1 MSRILSRSIGAGSL
15 GLVIDGAST
24 TTYGTQPSSGDNIQ
38 WLRVGEVSITEQAN
52 SLLVDDLA
60 GTGSGVEGARF
71 VSSNSASGSIRGAA
85 TLVESGA
92 VFAWALGGTPASTGA
107 GPYTHTY
114 PVGVD
119 SPWRSAFMVYGAA
132 DGDGLQDE
140 WRCLQL
146 DSITI
151 DFGADAIAYFTANV
165 TGAAASRSS
174 TYQLGVAATETPAAA
189 TMAAAEPILGSLSG
203 ALSWGGNT
211 IAARTA
217 SLTVTRPLDRATD
230 FGAAIP
236 GEGVL
241 SGPIVVE
248 LSVTRAA
255 DEADSAIIRAA
266 LMAGTSGDL
275 SLGFTTGTKSL
286 TVYLENAVIISRSA
300 PFTSGGALV
309 ETVVFRAQALGLG
322 DYGAKI
328 VVVNAASAAVT
339 SNGTMA

>member
-1 MSRILSRSIGAGSL
+1 
-15 GLVIDGAST
+15 V
-24 TTYGTQPSSGDNIQ
+24 
-38 WLRVGEVSITEQAN
+38 
-52 SLLVDDLA
+52 
-60 GTGSGVEGARF
+60 
-71 VSSNSASGSIRGAA
+71 
-85 TLVESGA
+85 
-92 VFAWALGGTPASTGA
+92 
-107 GPYTHTY
+107 
-114 PVGVD
+114 
-119 SPWRSAFMVYGAA
+119 
-132 DGDGLQDE
+132 
-140 WRCLQL
+140 

-151 DFGADAIAYFTANV
+151 DFGADAIAYFTVNT

-189 TMAAAEPILGSLSG
+189 TMAAAAPILGSLSG

-217 SLTVTRPLDRATD
+217 SMTVTRPLDRATD

-241 SGPIVVE
+241 SGPIGVE

-275 SLGFTTGTKSL
+275 SLTFTTGTKSL

-309 ETVVFRAQALGLG
+309 ETVVFRAQALDSG